1 MRCALPI
8 FLHNFGSNPLPIRKI
23 VVRVTVRVLLQFC
36 YILFMFKGG
45 RWECQGKIRMAKQ
58 AVQAYLYLI
67 WSTCYM
73 QSWKIQHPTWK
84 SSRVFGFLEVSWSLV
99 LKMLEVLVFLWMK
112 THIRYI
118 EEGKKTCCT
127 MLLYIYIQKCVFY
140 HYILED
146 GVGWPPCTFFLKPLH
161 PWLFL
166 KPSRYGTNQTPR
178 FRWLVIDGSQGKSKL
193 LGSSRFT
200 HEGRENLCPLI

>member
-127 MLLYIYIQKCVFY
+127 MLLYIYIYTKVCFLSLY
-140 HYILED
+140 TW
-146 GVGWPPCTFFLKPLH
+146 GWCGLATPHLLSQTFASLTFP
-161 PWLFL
+161 
-166 KPSRYGTNQTPR
+166 
-178 FRWLVIDGSQGKSKL
+178 
-193 LGSSRFT
+193 
-200 HEGRENLCPLI
+200 